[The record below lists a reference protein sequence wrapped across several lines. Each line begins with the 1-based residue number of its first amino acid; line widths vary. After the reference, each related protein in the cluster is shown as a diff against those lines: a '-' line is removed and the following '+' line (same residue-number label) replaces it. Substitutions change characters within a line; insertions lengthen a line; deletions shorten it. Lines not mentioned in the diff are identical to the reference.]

1 MNIVNILHD
10 AIFADGDWEQLG
22 QQLIDHA
29 SLTTIRANRHGDS
42 SLCMIDTIAQWLRTD
57 AAKSWE
63 KLAKAVAKVGGYG
76 EATADI
82 VREKAGIVHTGMFCL
97 MNASFFMKCNFIK
110 RLKSHIF
117 LTVAAKAIS
126 WEGSVSSQL
135 SSTVDTHGEPYAVSP

>member
-1 MNIVNILHD
+1 MICLFLFPPAKELNVTNIVNVLHD

-82 VREKAGIVHTGMFCL
+82 VRQKGGIVHTGMFHL
-97 MNASFFMKCNFIK
+97 MSAFCEMQFHKE
-110 RLKSHIF
+110 KS
-117 LTVAAKAIS
+117 
-126 WEGSVSSQL
+126 
-135 SSTVDTHGEPYAVSP
+135 